1 MLPLHHFTSG
11 PRQAWSANSAR
22 TLRFG
27 LPFMALLAAVL
38 VAAPAGGQIQTEP
51 LDRPEPQPVQ
61 LRPDDVGPEVSEGLR
76 VEPSRV
82 TFHTRGARAEVRVLR
97 NGQFVPTDSI
107 HSLAAIATG
116 SDYSRMFNLRTGD
129 RPGSVIIEGREDTL
143 EIGTY
148 DIRIGVNGE
157 ETYAVVHAP
166 LTELPDTLER
176 EAERRGIDV
185 QTLKQELGLSREAP
199 RAHLSI
205 SLPSAFYE
213 GQILRLGLGHEPGRY
228 FQWFINGEVVHEGI
242 GAANLAHPL
251 DETGTHSLRVEE
263 RRESQQGHL
272 VASWEGEFDVLE
284 MPTADWSVTAGRE
297 FAIEAPAGYTAYTWY
312 VDGREV
318 GSGRSLTHTFEQ
330 PGQRRLECV
339 AQTPDE
345 DAMWAYRRI
354 RWNVNVTN

>member
-1 MLPLHHFTSG
+1 MAPLLHFTFRS
-11 PRQAWSANSAR
+11 RQARPGNSAR
-22 TLRFG
+22 LLRSG
-27 LPFMALLAAVL
+27 LPFMAVLAAVL
-38 VAAPAGGQIQTEP
+38 VAAPAGSDIQTEP

-61 LRPDDVGPEVSEGLR
+61 LRPDDVGPEGAAGL
-76 VEPSRV
+76 ETESSRV
-82 TFHTRGARAEVRVLR
+82 TFHTRGARAEVRVMR
-97 NGQFVPTDSI
+97 NGEFVPTDSI

-129 RPGSVIIEGREDTL
+129 RPGSVIIEGREDAL

-185 QTLKQELGLSREAP
+185 QTLKKELGLSREAP

-205 SLPSAFYE
+205 SLPSAFHE

-228 FQWFINGEVVHEGI
+228 FQWLINGEVVHEGV

-251 DETGTHSLRVEE
+251 EETGAHSLRVEE
-263 RRESQQGHL
+263 RRESREGHL
-272 VASWEGEFDVLE
+272 VASWEGEFNVRE
-284 MPTADWSVTAGRE
+284 MPSADWSLSAGRE
-297 FAIEAPAGYTAYTWY
+297 FTIEAPAGYTGYTWY
-312 VDGREV
+312 VNGREV
-318 GSGRSLTHTFEQ
+318 GVGRSLTHTFEQ
-330 PGQRRLECV
+330 PGQYLLECV
-339 AQTPDE
+339 ADAPEE
-345 DAMWAYRRI
+345 DAVWEYRRI
-354 RWNVNVTN
+354 RWRVEATG